1 MGYWLLRSG
10 ALLGR
15 GLGGFLTAC
24 SPRAY
29 RAAFAILVAAVVVT
43 AGLLLYMGASHQ
55 RVNAWDSA
63 FLLDGGWRLLHGQR
77 PHTDFYS
84 PFGAL
89 PLLIVTLGMA
99 VRGASAAALSLGYAI
114 VFPFVTLWAWWIARR
129 RLSAVTAFLFA
140 AMAGFLLVATHRLGS
155 PFTSVTYAMQYN
167 RLGWALLAMTALQLF
182 ARHSSEAGA
191 ASATGAAKPRWRRLS
206 PGALDGASLGALLGL
221 LLFTKVTYFVT
232 AAVLLLLTAL
242 LIRPFRSRAG
252 WAATVASFAV
262 VLLAAAG
269 YLRFDLVSFLRD
281 MRMLAG
287 VQTLS
292 SRLEALKNVLA
303 SNLAPLILLGG
314 ALILAFA
321 ALFVSRQKRG
331 TPWWRPSASAW
342 AFPLLGSITMVL
354 AGLVTCS
361 ANAQRTVIPLFAV
374 AALTLTEELNRI
386 MAKGAS
392 ATLGRPARLVPA
404 AFLACA
410 LLSVYLLAG
419 VLIPDAASVA
429 YSSAWK
435 ALRAGQ
441 APATARV
448 DSFAMADLLLPPGRY
463 ESSSPQAVLQAVRN
477 RPADQAS
484 LTSLQYAAWLNDGLA
499 LLRPHLNADSRVIC
513 LDWINPFS
521 FALGLPSPRGDAL
534 CWDFGLLVSDT
545 HHPAAENVL
554 RDATLVMEP
563 KRPIAPFTE
572 SFKKRLLGAQLA
584 AHFRVADQSA
594 LWILYARQQRPADL

>member
-1 MGYWLLRSG
+1 
-10 ALLGR
+10 
-15 GLGGFLTAC
+15 
-24 SPRAY
+24 
-29 RAAFAILVAAVVVT
+29 
-43 AGLLLYMGASHQ
+43 
-55 RVNAWDSA
+55 VNAWDSA

-84 PFGAL
+84 PFGAI

-99 VRGASAAALSLGYAI
+99 LRGASAAALSLGYAI

-129 RLSAVTAFLFA
+129 RLSAVTALLFA

-155 PFTSVTYAMQYN
+155 PLTSVTYAMQYN
-167 RLGWALLAMTALQLF
+167 RLGWALLAMAALQLF
-182 ARHSSEAGA
+182 ARHSSEAGPA
-191 ASATGAAKPRWRRLS
+191 PATGAAKPRWRKLS

-232 AAVLLLLTAL
+232 AAVLLLLSAL
-242 LIRPFRSRAG
+242 LSRPLRSRAAG
-252 WAATVASFAV
+252 WAGTVAGFAV
-262 VLLAAAG
+262 VLLAVGG
-269 YLRFDLVSFLRD
+269 YLRFDLASFLRD

-287 VQTLS
+287 VQSLS

-303 SNLAPLILLGG
+303 PNLAPLILLGG

-321 ALFVSRQKRG
+321 ALLVSRQERG
-331 TPWWRPSASAW
+331 TSWWRPSASAW
-342 AFPLLGSITMVL
+342 AFPLLGSAAMVL

-361 ANAQRTVIPLFAV
+361 ANAQRTAIPLFAV
-374 AALTLTEELNRI
+374 AALTLTEELRHV
-386 MAKGAS
+386 MAKGANT
-392 ATLGRPARLVPA
+392 TLGRPARLVPA

-410 LLSVYLLAG
+410 LLSIYLIAG

-435 ALRAGQ
+435 AFRAER

-448 DSFAMADLLLPPGRY
+448 DSLAMADLLLPPGRY
-463 ESSSPQAVLQAVRN
+463 ESSSPQAVLQAIIK
-477 RPADQAS
+477 RPTEQAS
-484 LTSLQYAAWLNDGLA
+484 LTSLQYAVWLNDGLA

-584 AHFRVADQSA
+584 AHFRVADQST
-594 LWILYARQQRPADL
+594 LWILYARQ